1 MGYPLVNALTERS
14 TLGHCSAASRGW
26 WERGGHP
33 EMKTLLSARPNTAVS
48 RSCRF
53 APVTGPQKAE
63 IAIIGAQSP
72 LEPVMDL
79 VRLGHENRSCSQTV
93 PDGCGR

>member
-1 MGYPLVNALTERS
+1 MPYGVLIANEWKGRPGTPSMGYPLVNALTERS

-72 LEPVMDL
+72 
-79 VRLGHENRSCSQTV
+79 RSHL
-93 PDGCGR
+93 